1 MDLQVGGQ
9 SVAIERHASHAA
21 VELSVRAVR
30 AVRVVR
36 VRQQLLGGAFQVGQP
51 QIGQVVLGP
60 FDLLRTDENA
70 TPSSTQSSTGR

>member
-9 SVAIERHASHAA
+9 SVAIERHTSHAA

-36 VRQQLLGGAFQVGQP
+36 VRQQLLGGAVQGGQP
-51 QIGQVVLGP
+51 QIGPGVP
-60 FDLLRTDENA
+60 WSPHLLRTDENA